1 MSNAAITAVFE
12 RSQSKGVTR
21 LVLLSIA
28 DRADDGGRAWCG
40 ANDIASR
47 ANIERRNVPR
57 AIRELCDS
65 GELFVE
71 HRKGPNCSNV
81 YHLSSV
87 LMAKLPQNEAVSGR
101 VVGVLKVSTKCS
113 QGEAQTQGNPIEP
126 KGGEGKGRADA
137 SHSISEVP
145 SKWNEFT
152 NLPSVKNLSDDRK
165 RHLAA
170 RMAEPFFE
178 KHWNEAIER
187 ISRSSFCL
195 GQNKQGWKARFD
207 WFLRP
212 GTVTKIM
219 EGQYDN
225 YPASN
230 GHTHSTPRESN
241 IDRTAIN
248 PDDFKS
254 YLARQYPAGL
264 RQGWTPES
272 ASEGVVRNF
281 LDERKAAA

>member
-1 MSNAAITAVFE
+1 MSNAAITAAFE

-126 KGGEGKGRADA
+126 NGGEGKGKADA

-170 RMAEPFFE
+170 RMAEPFF
-178 KHWNEAIER
+178 
-187 ISRSSFCL
+187 
-195 GQNKQGWKARFD
+195 
-207 WFLRP
+207 
-212 GTVTKIM
+212 
-219 EGQYDN
+219 
-225 YPASN
+225 
-230 GHTHSTPRESN
+230 
-241 IDRTAIN
+241 
-248 PDDFKS
+248 
-254 YLARQYPAGL
+254 
-264 RQGWTPES
+264 
-272 ASEGVVRNF
+272 
-281 LDERKAAA
+281 